1 MIPFFENSLAFRN
14 ANAGGQEGQ
23 LSPMLSCMGGRR
35 GIHTELFPFLLPS
48 EGTFSDVEDGLIQ
61 ENFSGGKPPDPE
73 IAIVLL
79 GDIYSEHCY
88 SGKELEDL
96 KPTPV
101 EEHRYT
107 CIYMYIYLHRTESLI
122 DLYL

>member
-1 MIPFFENSLAFRN
+1 MP
-14 ANAGGQEGQ
+14 
-23 LSPMLSCMGGRR
+23 SCMGGRR

-48 EGTFSDVEDGLIQ
+48 EGIFSDVEDGLIQ

-101 EEHRYT
+101 VEHHIRVYT
-107 CIYMYIYLHRTESLI
+107 FIEQNHSLTYIYDRNNEQKTVIQYSDVGL
-122 DLYL
+122 